1 MIIADLDSA
10 LQYFLAAL
18 RAGAFPMDV
27 TVQLDSAAEVCRRR
41 GTVVLGQVEELRRRL
56 FQFGYSV

>member
-10 LQYFLAAL
+10 LQYFLGAL
-18 RAGAFPMDV
+18 RAGAYPMDV

-41 GTVVLGQVEELRRRL
+41 GTAVEGQVEDLRRRL